1 MLLTEGWDCPDVDCI
16 IVLRPT
22 KSRGLYTQMV
32 GRGTR
37 LAEGKTKLLLLDF
50 LWMTGRHDLCR
61 PATLLGTSDEVAARV
76 TEMVEDAIEDGA
88 AIDLLDAEPQA
99 ESDVQAQREA
109 KLAEELEKMRH
120 RKAKLVDPLQY
131 AVSICDLDLST
142 YEPEFAWEMK
152 SPTQKQV
159 ELLERRGIDT
169 DGMTAGMASKM
180 LDTLLRRQDEGMATP
195 KQVRMLERKG
205 FRHPGTWTFDQAT
218 KMMTILAKNRWI
230 VPAWI
235 NPETYD
241 PRHTDES

>member
-1 MLLTEGWDCPDVDCI
+1 
-16 IVLRPT
+16 
-22 KSRGLYTQMV
+22 MV

-37 LAEGKTKLLLLDF
+37 LAGGKTKLLLLDF

-61 PATLLGTSDEVAARV
+61 PATLLGASDEVATRI
-76 TEMVEDAIEDGA
+76 TEMVEDAMEGGA

-142 YEPEFAWEMK
+142 YEPEFAFERDA
-152 SPTQKQV
+152 PTDKQISF
-159 ELLERRGIDT
+159 LEKHGIDAT
-169 DGMTAGMASKM
+169 QLTRGYASK
-180 LDTLLRRQDEGMATP
+180 LIDSLVARQDKGLATP
-195 KQVRMLERKG
+195 KQIRMLERKG
-205 FRHPGTWTFDQAT
+205 FKHPGMWTFDQAT
-218 KMMTILAKNRWI
+218 KMMTILANNHWQ

-235 NPETYD
+235 DPETYD
-241 PRHTDES
+241 PRKEVA